1 MDEGA
6 LVKVVRPV
14 RRGQVTLPAEFR
26 RRLGIDDDTLLQM
39 TLQEGK
45 IEIVPMVATPVTD
58 QIWAQAADTRL
69 APARE
74 VGQALDE
81 AEIDALIDQAVDEVR
96 SQLGDR

>member
-45 IEIVPMVATPVTD
+45 IEIVPMVVTPVTD
-58 QIWAQAADTRL
+58 QIWAQAADARL

-96 SQLGDR
+96 SQLGE